1 MILLIEYVYKNFE
14 NIFKSLSI
22 LITVDIIFFYY
33 IFNIKIFS
41 NIKNNGRF
49 YDKQNFIIYKNAWN
63 RKRLYLYRLFQ
74 RKFYR

>member
-1 MILLIEYVYKNFE
+1 MILLIEYVDKNFE

-49 YDKQNFIIYKNAWN
+49 YDK
-63 RKRLYLYRLFQ
+63 
-74 RKFYR
+74 